1 MIADSCVLNTKCCPQ
16 GYSPKRQFIHNVPH
30 REKANKDAGFARF
43 QQSSVSVNSPAPEAL
58 VDKFFHDGGKKPP
71 SGINFDLTMPPEGQA
86 AGAAGVDEDPAGFF
100 LAVSFLRLT

>member
-1 MIADSCVLNTKCCPQ
+1 MCPEYEMLST
-16 GYSPKRQFIHNVPH
+16 GLFTEAPVYSQCTH
-30 REKANKDAGFARF
+30 REKANKAAGFARF

-100 LAVSFLRLT
+100 LAVSFLRLM